1 MEDLD
6 ALLADLEMTSRLA
19 CPPSPPGGDIP
30 PPRPPLPYGHV
41 PGEDT
46 EQLYSSVWRPRP
58 PRAPPTLGQLE
69 RLLQDLDGTQGGPAA
84 ELEHHVPPTKT
95 PELPPPP
102 KSGAQNLG
110 APSTS
115 ATEEL
120 DRLMASLADF
130 NLHPPPPQKMGV
142 PSGGN
147 LEELLVTLEQ
157 DLANRGVPTQDKG
170 VCGGC
175 RRPIVGKALVALGR
189 PWHPEHLVCGH
200 CGEAL
205 GESPFLERGGVPY
218 CPPDYGRLFAPK
230 CAQCHQP
237 ILQGSWSRTAVPSVP
252 ATSRSC
258 SPRAA
263 RAARVPS
270 SPSSWPPWGN
280 CGTRG
285 ALSARYAPPPSPA
298 APSSRTTGAPSASG
312 TAACPRCPQCRV
324 PGSPRLNVHNKTPQS
339 DGI

>member
-130 NLHPPPPQKMGV
+130 NLHPP
-142 PSGGN
+142 
-147 LEELLVTLEQ
+147 

-237 ILQGSWSRTAVPSVP
+237 ILQEVVTALGHTWHPQHFCCAHCGKPLGDQGFVEQDGRPF
-252 ATSRSC
+252 C
-258 SPRAA
+258 PRDF
-263 RAARVPS
+263 S
-270 SPSSWPPWGN
+270 LLFS
-280 CGTRG
+280 
-285 ALSARYAPPPSPA
+285 
-298 APSSRTTGAPSASG
+298 
-312 TAACPRCPQCRV
+312 PRCPGCSGPVVTEFVAAMGELWHPRCFVCQVCSSPFPSGTFFEDNGRPVCERHRRV
-324 PGSPRLNVHNKTPQS
+324 PPVSPVPGPGVPTAERAQ
-339 DGI
+339 